1 VPYRDVRDRWVGA
14 EQRQPDAG
22 ADIADVT
29 DNANR
34 SYYQS
39 FADVTAAVK
48 AGGMGDWAATGSVF
62 KNSFGTDAKS
72 FGAAPLLDGINRLTA
87 STGSDQY
94 LIGVV
99 TLTTT
104 PR

>member
-1 VPYRDVRDRWVGA
+1 MGRNPGL
-14 EQRQPDAG
+14 PNDAFNS
-22 ADIADVT
+22 T
-29 DNANR
+29 
-34 SYYQS
+34 
-39 FADVTAAVK
+39 
-48 AGGMGDWAATGSVF
+48 ATGSVF
-62 KNSFGTDAKS
+62 KNSLGTDAKA
-72 FGAAPLLDGINRLTA
+72 FGSAPLLDGINRLTA